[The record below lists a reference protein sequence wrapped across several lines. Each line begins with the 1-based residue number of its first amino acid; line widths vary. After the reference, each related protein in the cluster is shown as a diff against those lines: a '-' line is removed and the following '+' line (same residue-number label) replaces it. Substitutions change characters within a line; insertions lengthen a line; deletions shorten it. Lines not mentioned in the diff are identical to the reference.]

1 MGKDMISQASTNLL
15 SELLRETKLEGWQ
28 LSATLLGLG
37 LISLAKTALEL
48 RAAEKE
54 RREEEYKSRLIILK
68 SNINTAAICR

>member
-15 SELLRETKLEGWQ
+15 SELLIEIKLEGWQ

-48 RAAEKE
+48 RATEKE
-54 RREEEYKSRLIILK
+54 RREEE
-68 SNINTAAICR
+68 

>member
-37 LISLAKTALEL
+37 FISLAKTALEL

-54 RREEEYKSRLIILK
+54 RREEE
-68 SNINTAAICR
+68 

>member
-15 SELLRETKLEGWQ
+15 SELLRETKLEGRQ

-54 RREEEYKSRLIILK
+54 RKEEE
-68 SNINTAAICR
+68 

>member
-15 SELLRETKLEGWQ
+15 SDLVRETKLEGWQ

-48 RAAEKE
+48 RVAEKE
-54 RREEEYKSRLIILK
+54 RREEE
-68 SNINTAAICR
+68 

>member
-15 SELLRETKLEGWQ
+15 SDLVRETKLEGWQ

-54 RREEEYKSRLIILK
+54 RREE
-68 SNINTAAICR
+68 

>member
-1 MGKDMISQASTNLL
+1 MGKDMISQTITNLL

-54 RREEEYKSRLIILK
+54 RKEEE
-68 SNINTAAICR
+68 

>member
-1 MGKDMISQASTNLL
+1 MEKDMISQASTNLL

-48 RAAEKE
+48 RVAEKAC
-54 RREEEYKSRLIILK
+54 K
-68 SNINTAAICR
+68 